1 MTVDALIDQH
11 VEVLSLDMT
20 GDQALE
26 VMNACYSPALPLVNA
41 EGKLHAIVT
50 EEFLLSKDVELS
62 LAAMQIPEVFP
73 ALNQRN
79 HFVDAI
85 RILGQTKLPI
95 VPVVDDVLMY
105 QGSVSTTSIMEF
117 LYNSGSIDDRGT
129 TIMVE
134 MNPRDYTMTEISR
147 LIESEQAKILSSFVY
162 SDQHSELLQLSLKLN
177 VMDASHIVAT
187 LERFGYRVFDFSLT
201 TEQQI
206 DQLKDRIDSFLA
218 YLQIWYFLL

>member
-11 VEVLSLDMT
+11 IEVLSLDMT

-50 EEFLLSKDVELS
+50 EEFLLSKNVELH

-85 RILGQTKLPI
+85 RILGQTKLPV
-95 VPVVDDVLMY
+95 VPVVDDSLMY
-105 QGSVSTTSIMEF
+105 QGAVSATSIMEF

-162 SDQHSELLQLSLKLN
+162 SDQRSELLQLSLKLN

-187 LERFGYRVFDFSLT
+187 LERFGYKVFDFSLS

-218 YLQIWYFLL
+218 YLQI